1 MSNKKDTTNGKQ
13 KIVRVFPVDK
23 SSAGPETSLKGKG
36 SFGGGISN
44 LSHSLPGTSAAQKK

>member
-1 MSNKKDTTNGKQ
+1 MAKKDTTNGKQ

-23 SSAGPETSLKGKG
+23 SSAGPETSLKGNG

-44 LSHSLPGTSAAQKK
+44 LAHSLPGTSAAQKR